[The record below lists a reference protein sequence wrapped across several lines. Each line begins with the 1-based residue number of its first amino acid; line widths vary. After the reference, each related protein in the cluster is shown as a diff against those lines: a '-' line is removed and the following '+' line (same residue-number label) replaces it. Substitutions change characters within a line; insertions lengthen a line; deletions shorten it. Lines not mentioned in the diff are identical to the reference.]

1 MHPPSNPQTLGPAF
15 GLKSVVP
22 NGQSNPSAP
31 RLFTKR
37 KLAPGA
43 EPGMGES
50 KSHESSSSPVSEAIR
65 LAQHGDAGAF
75 ESIYQQHCRR
85 VYALCLRMLKDP
97 IEAEDLVQ
105 DVFMLLFRKI
115 HTFRGQS
122 AFSTWLHRLTVNL
135 VLMRLRKKSPPMISI
150 DATVVADDETMSP
163 SVDIGIRDLMLEGSI
178 DRVNLERCIG
188 QLSAGYRTVFVLH
201 DIQGYQHKEIAGMLG
216 RSEGH
221 SKSQLHKARRRL
233 RELLHSVQRYGAR
246 QNERTPSHSLRL
258 APSH

>member
-15 GLKSVVP
+15 GPKSVVP

-31 RLFTKR
+31 RLLTKG
-37 KLAPGA
+37 KLAPGT

-135 VLMRLRKKSPPMISI
+135 VLMRLRKKSPPMVSI

-188 QLSAGYRTVFVLH
+188 QLSAGYRAVFVLH
-201 DIQGYQHKEIAGMLG
+201 DIQGYQHKEIAGILG

-233 RELLHSVQRYGAR
+233 RGLLHRVERYGAR
-246 QNERTPSHSLRL
+246 QNERTASHSLRL